1 MEKVKDKRID
11 TVADL
16 TVAAVMAPV
25 GFAVGNLRSLVDP
38 FALMHEIK
46 FIENKGIQ
54 SLADYSV
61 HLFGAVGYG
70 VGIHT
75 LYTLISKSPEN
86 PWNYIP
92 LATNVIG
99 AGVQIGFWAY
109 EKGKKKGLELTK
121 NQGEK

>member
-1 MEKVKDKRID
+1 MEKVKDKGID
-11 TVADL
+11 TLADL
-16 TVAAVMAPV
+16 TVAAIMAPV

-75 LYTLISKSPEN
+75 LYTLISKSPET
-86 PWNYIP
+86 PGITFLW
-92 LATNVIG
+92 LQTLL
-99 AGVQIGFWAY
+99 VQEYKLDFGHMRK
-109 EKGKKKGLELTK
+109 EKRRD
-121 NQGEK
+121 